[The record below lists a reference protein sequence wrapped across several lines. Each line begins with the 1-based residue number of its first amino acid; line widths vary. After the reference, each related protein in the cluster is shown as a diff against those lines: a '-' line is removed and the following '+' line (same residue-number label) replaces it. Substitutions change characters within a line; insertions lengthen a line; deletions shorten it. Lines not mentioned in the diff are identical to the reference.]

1 MPSDPTTTKF
11 ELIAWVLGVLTTL
24 VFLAAMTVA
33 LWHWGAPLAGQLFS
47 PPDRPES
54 HRL

>member
-24 VFLAAMTVA
+24 VFLAGMTVA
-33 LWHWGAPLAGQLFS
+33 LWHWVTPLAGQLLL

-54 HRL
+54 DRQ